1 MRSSGCFTVNC
12 LRRTRKATTTQAT
25 SKCAELSPPR
35 LKTAHPTGSNYKI
48 GSCSPMSALGH
59 KRTYAVQKGM
69 SALPPKADMCGAIRD
84 VRFVP
89 KADMGS
95 AACLFPLLYIQFPL
109 LHAYHGRPST
119 QHDRDEKRG
128 VRNCH
133 NVHSPLRALDEG
145 NATGYSEEIGD
156 S

>member
-1 MRSSGCFTVNC
+1 MRGIVSPEAQDS
-12 LRRTRKATTTQAT
+12 T
-25 SKCAELSPPR
+25 SYRLELENWKLQPNVR
-35 LKTAHPTGSNYKI
+35 
-48 GSCSPMSALGH
+48 LGH

-69 SALPPKADMCGAIRD
+69 SALPPIADICSAQAH

-95 AACLFPLLYIQFPL
+95 AACLFPLPYIQFPL

-145 NATGYSEEIGD
+145 DATGYSEEIGD